1 MQFCTTKCPQFC
13 EFEAASSRNCRLRSK
28 MAFLEVAKNDEAC
41 AVKVGSL
48 HADLTPPNTNNL

>member
-48 HADLTPPNTNNL
+48 HADLTPPKY